1 MALIPDGRTALSA
14 ILAHERLFP
23 RVKDADLS
31 AAAIKLARKQI
42 IAAGLSRDDLLT
54 LKDTLSADMFEKTL
68 DSLTPY
74 HVKLL
79 ARRLD
84 KGAAE
89 IEVNT
94 GSSAL
99 SHVRKVLAGEAT
111 PSPAPDSAPD
121 PAPAATDTAEPDA
134 PKKNKYLGRKAFR
147 TGR

>member
-14 ILAHERLFP
+14 ILAHESLFP
-23 RVKDADLS
+23 RVKDSDLS
-31 AAAIKLARKQI
+31 GAAIKLARKQI
-42 IAAGLSRDDLLT
+42 VAAGLTRDDLLKLKET
-54 LKDTLSADMFEKTL
+54 LGEDMFEKTL

-84 KGAAE
+84 KTAAE

-99 SHVRKVLAGEAT
+99 SHVRKVLSGDAEPNAAAE
-111 PSPAPDSAPD
+111 PAASAEE
-121 PAPAATDTAEPDA
+121 PAPA
-134 PKKNKYLGRKAFR
+134 KNKYLGRKAFR

>member
-1 MALIPDGRTALSA
+1 MALTGNGRAALLA
-14 ILAHERLFP
+14 ILENDALFP
-23 RVKDADLS
+23 RVKDSDFSTVAG
-31 AAAIKLARKQI
+31 KLARKQVT
-42 IAAGLSRDDLLT
+42 AAGLTRDDLLAIKTT
-54 LKDTLSADMFEKTL
+54 LGEVIFDKTL
-68 DSLTPY
+68 DGLSPY

-84 KGAAE
+84 KNAPE

-99 SHVRKVLAGEAT
+99 SYVRQILNDEVSVSEAAEAAET
-111 PSPAPDSAPD
+111 PPSPA
-121 PAPAATDTAEPDA
+121 EPQ

>member
-1 MALIPDGRTALSA
+1 MTLTGNGRAALSA
-14 ILAHERLFP
+14 ILENEALFP
-23 RVKDADLS
+23 GVRDADL
-31 AAAIKLARKQI
+31 AAVATKLARKQV
-42 IAAGLSRDDLLT
+42 IAAGLSREDLLA
-54 LKDTLSADMFEKTL
+54 LKAELGEVIFEKTL
-68 DSLTPY
+68 DDLSPH

-84 KGAAE
+84 KDAPE

-99 SHVRKVLAGEAT
+99 SYIRQILAGDIAPAIT
-111 PSPAPDSAPD
+111 PAAPEKPETQAPD
-121 PAPAATDTAEPDA
+121 TA

>member
-1 MALIPDGRTALSA
+1 MALIPDGRAALSA
-14 ILAHERLFP
+14 ILAHESQFP
-23 RVKDADLS
+23 RVKDSDLS

-42 IAAGLSRDDLLT
+42 IAAGLTREDLLQ
-54 LKDTLSADMFEKTL
+54 LKDTLGADMFEKTL

-84 KGAAE
+84 KTAAE

-99 SHVRKVLAGEAT
+99 SHVRKVLAGDVTPTEA
-111 PSPAPDSAPD
+111 PATDPADT
-121 PAPAATDTAEPDA
+121 PAPA
-134 PKKNKYLGRKAFR
+134 KNKYLGRKAFR

>member
-1 MALIPDGRTALSA
+1 MALSGNGRAALSA
-14 ILAHERLFP
+14 ILANESLFP
-23 RVKDADLS
+23 RIKEADFS
-31 AAAIKLARKQI
+31 AVASKLARKQVT
-42 IAAGLSRDDLLT
+42 AAGLSRDDLLA
-54 LKDTLSADMFEKTL
+54 LKTSLGDEVFEKTL
-68 DSLTPY
+68 DGLSPH

-84 KGAAE
+84 RAAPE

-99 SHVRKVLAGEAT
+99 SYVRQLLSGEVTAGVAAPESEAPT
-111 PSPAPDSAPD
+111 ETAPN
-121 PAPAATDTAEPDA
+121 EA

>member
-1 MALIPDGRTALSA
+1 MSLSNNGREALSA
-14 ILAHERLFP
+14 ILSNESLFP
-23 RVKDADLS
+23 RIKDADLS
-31 AAAIKLARKQI
+31 SVASKLARKQVT
-42 IAAGLSRDDLLT
+42 AAGLTRADLLD
-54 LKDTLSADMFEKTL
+54 LKEALGEVVFEKTL
-68 DSLTPY
+68 DGLSPH

-84 KGAAE
+84 KNAPD

-99 SHVRKVLAGEAT
+99 SYVRQILSGEITET
-111 PSPAPDSAPD
+111 PASAVQSEPM
-121 PAPAATDTAEPDA
+121 PAPAE

>member
-1 MALIPDGRTALSA
+1 MALSDNGREALSA
-14 ILAHERLFP
+14 ILSNEGLFP
-23 RVKDADLS
+23 RIKDSDLS
-31 AAAIKLARKQI
+31 SVASKLARKQV
-42 IAAGLSRDDLLT
+42 IAAGLSREDLLE
-54 LKDTLSADMFEKTL
+54 LKSALGEIVFEKTL
-68 DSLTPY
+68 DGLSPH

-84 KGAAE
+84 KNAPE

-99 SHVRKVLAGEAT
+99 SYVRQILNGDVSPSESTT
-111 PSPAPDSAPD
+111 PEPAPI
-121 PAPAATDTAEPDA
+121 ATDTATPDA

>member
-1 MALIPDGRTALSA
+1 MILSGNGHAALSA
-14 ILAHERLFP
+14 ILANESLFP
-23 RVKDADLS
+23 RIKEADFS
-31 AAAIKLARKQI
+31 SVASKLARKQV
-42 IAAGLSRDDLLT
+42 IAAGLTREDLLT
-54 LKDTLSADMFEKTL
+54 LKTILGDEVFEKTL
-68 DSLTPY
+68 DGLSPH

-84 KGAAE
+84 SSAPE

-99 SHVRKVLAGEAT
+99 SYVRQILSGDVQADTTAE
-111 PSPAPDSAPD
+111 
-121 PAPAATDTAEPDA
+121 PAPAAEPAE

>member
-1 MALIPDGRTALSA
+1 MALIPDGRAALSA
-14 ILAHERLFP
+14 ILAHETLFP
-23 RVKDADLS
+23 RVKDSDLS

-42 IAAGLSRDDLLT
+42 IAAGLSRDDLLK
-54 LKDTLSADMFEKTL
+54 LKDTLGADMFEKTL

-84 KGAAE
+84 KTAAE

-99 SHVRKVLAGEAT
+99 SHVRKILAGDVT
-111 PSPAPDSAPD
+111 PSEAPAPEAADT
-121 PAPAATDTAEPDA
+121 PAPA
-134 PKKNKYLGRKAFR
+134 KNKYLGRKAFR

>member
-1 MALIPDGRTALSA
+1 MTLIPDGRAALSA
-14 ILAHERLFP
+14 ILAHENQFP
-23 RVKDADLS
+23 RVKDSDLS

-42 IAAGLSRDDLLT
+42 IAAGLSRDDLLALKQT
-54 LKDTLSADMFEKTL
+54 LGDDMFEKTL

-74 HVKLL
+74 RVKLL

-84 KGAAE
+84 KTAAE

-99 SHVRKVLAGEAT
+99 SHVRKVLAGGVT
-111 PSPAPDSAPD
+111 PVEPS
-121 PAPAATDTAEPDA
+121 DTAEEP
-134 PKKNKYLGRKAFR
+134 PKPAKNKYLGRKAFR

>member
-1 MALIPDGRTALSA
+1 MALIPDGRAALSA
-14 ILAHERLFP
+14 ILAHENQFP
-23 RVKDADLS
+23 RVKDSDLS

-42 IAAGLSRDDLLT
+42 IAAGLSRDDLLALKQT
-54 LKDTLSADMFEKTL
+54 LGDDMFEKTL

-84 KGAAE
+84 KTAAE

-99 SHVRKVLAGEAT
+99 SHVRKVLAGDVT
-111 PSPAPDSAPD
+111 P
-121 PAPAATDTAEPDA
+121 AEPSGA
-134 PKKNKYLGRKAFR
+134 AEEPPKPAKNKYLGRKAFR

>member
-14 ILAHERLFP
+14 ILTHEALFP
-23 RVKDADLS
+23 RVKDSDLS

-42 IAAGLSRDDLLT
+42 IAAGLTRNDLLKLNQT
-54 LKDTLSADMFEKTL
+54 LGEDMFEKTL

-84 KGAAE
+84 KAAAE

-99 SHVRKVLAGEAT
+99 SHVRKVLAGHVVPSDSDVQSST
-111 PSPAPDSAPD
+111 PDQPSP
-121 PAPAATDTAEPDA
+121 T
-134 PKKNKYLGRKAFR
+134 KNKYLGRKAFR

>member
-1 MALIPDGRTALSA
+1 MALIPDGRSALSA
-14 ILAHERLFP
+14 ILAHEALFP
-23 RVKDADLS
+23 RVKDSDLA

-42 IAAGLSRDDLLT
+42 VAAGLTRDDLLKIKQT
-54 LKDTLSADMFEKTL
+54 LGEDMFEKTL

-84 KGAAE
+84 KTAAE

-99 SHVRKVLAGEAT
+99 SHVRKVLAGDVQAHVSEVQAST
-111 PSPAPDSAPD
+111 TDQPSPA
-121 PAPAATDTAEPDA
+121 
-134 PKKNKYLGRKAFR
+134 KNKYLGRKAFR

>member
-1 MALIPDGRTALSA
+1 MSLSNNGREALSA
-14 ILAHERLFP
+14 ILSNESLFP
-23 RVKDADLS
+23 RIKDADLS
-31 AAAIKLARKQI
+31 SVASKLARKQVT
-42 IAAGLSRDDLLT
+42 AAGLTRADLLD
-54 LKDTLSADMFEKTL
+54 LKEALGEVVFEKTL
-68 DSLTPY
+68 DGLSPH

-84 KGAAE
+84 KNAPD

-99 SHVRKVLAGEAT
+99 SYVRQILSGEVTET
-111 PSPAPDSAPD
+111 PASAAQPE
-121 PAPAATDTAEPDA
+121 PMAAPAE

>member
-1 MALIPDGRTALSA
+1 MSLSNNGREALSA
-14 ILAHERLFP
+14 ILSNESLFP
-23 RVKDADLS
+23 RIKDADLS
-31 AAAIKLARKQI
+31 SLASKLARKQVT
-42 IAAGLSRDDLLT
+42 AAGLTRTDLLE
-54 LKDTLSADMFEKTL
+54 LKAALGEVVFEKTL
-68 DSLTPY
+68 DSLSPH

-84 KGAAE
+84 KNAPD

-99 SHVRKVLAGEAT
+99 SYVRQILSGEVTET
-111 PSPAPDSAPD
+111 PPPTVQPEPTPTPA
-121 PAPAATDTAEPDA
+121 A

>member
-1 MALIPDGRTALSA
+1 MALSDNGREALSA
-14 ILAHERLFP
+14 ILSNEGLFP
-23 RVKDADLS
+23 RIKDSDLS
-31 AAAIKLARKQI
+31 SVASKLARKQV
-42 IAAGLSRDDLLT
+42 IAAGLSREDLLE
-54 LKDTLSADMFEKTL
+54 LKSALGDIVFEKTL
-68 DSLTPY
+68 DGLSPH

-84 KGAAE
+84 KNAPE

-99 SHVRKVLAGEAT
+99 SYVRQILNGDVSPSESTTPEPAPIAIDTAT
-111 PSPAPDSAPD
+111 P
-121 PAPAATDTAEPDA
+121 EA

>member
-1 MALIPDGRTALSA
+1 MALSDNGREALSA
-14 ILAHERLFP
+14 ILSNESLFP
-23 RVKDADLS
+23 RIKDSDLS
-31 AAAIKLARKQI
+31 SVASKLARKQV
-42 IAAGLSRDDLLT
+42 IAAGLTREDLLE
-54 LKDTLSADMFEKTL
+54 LKSALGEIVFEKTL
-68 DSLTPY
+68 DGLSPH

-84 KGAAE
+84 KNAPE

-99 SHVRKVLAGEAT
+99 SYVRQILNGEVS
-111 PSPAPDSAPD
+111 PSESAPAEPAPI
-121 PAPAATDTAEPDA
+121 ATETATPDA

>member
-14 ILAHERLFP
+14 ILAHESLFP
-23 RVKDADLS
+23 RVKDSDLS
-31 AAAIKLARKQI
+31 GAAIKLARKQI
-42 IAAGLSRDDLLT
+42 VAAGLTRDDLLT
-54 LKDTLSADMFEKTL
+54 LKETLGEDMFEKTL

-84 KGAAE
+84 KTAAE

-99 SHVRKVLAGEAT
+99 SHVRKILSGDA
-111 PSPAPDSAPD
+111 APNA
-121 PAPAATDTAEPDA
+121 AAEPAATAEEPA
-134 PKKNKYLGRKAFR
+134 PTKNKYLGRKAFR